1 MLEIKIW
8 DFGEPFD
15 LATNVESLRH
25 NQEFP
30 LQRDK
35 QWSWKL
41 MDQITDELRYFRV
54 KEYGSIEKIN
64 DGGKN
69 GFHFL

>member
-1 MLEIKIW
+1 MEVKLDNKMLEIKIW

-15 LATNVESLRH
+15 LATNVKSLRH

-35 QWSWKL
+35 QWGLKL
-41 MDQITDELRYFRV
+41 MDQITDELRYF
-54 KEYGSIEKIN
+54 
-64 DGGKN
+64 
-69 GFHFL
+69 